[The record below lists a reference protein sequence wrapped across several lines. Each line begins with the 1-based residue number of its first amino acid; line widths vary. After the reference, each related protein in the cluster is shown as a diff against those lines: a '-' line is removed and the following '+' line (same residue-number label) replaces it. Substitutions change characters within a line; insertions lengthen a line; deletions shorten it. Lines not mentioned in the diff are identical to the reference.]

1 MIYALEFV
9 VIKHAVVTLEY
20 EQTGADAILNSY
32 GGLKS
37 IVLENTALEYWHFGY
52 FGH

>member
-20 EQTGADAILNSY
+20 ELQTQGPKIYCA
-32 GGLKS
+32 
-37 IVLENTALEYWHFGY
+37 
-52 FGH
+52 

>member
-20 EQTGADAILNSY
+20 EHSDAILNSQGPKIY
-32 GGLKS
+32 CD
-37 IVLENTALEYWHFGY
+37 
-52 FGH
+52 